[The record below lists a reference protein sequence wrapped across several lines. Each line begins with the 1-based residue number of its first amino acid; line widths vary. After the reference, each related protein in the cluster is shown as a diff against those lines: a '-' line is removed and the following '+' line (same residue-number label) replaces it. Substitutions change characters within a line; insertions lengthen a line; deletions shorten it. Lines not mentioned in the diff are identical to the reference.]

1 MHRFFQ
7 SLANRISTR
16 KGAWT
21 VLTIWLVVIIVLSGV
36 APSSKK
42 YAVSSGEGSIHENT
56 PSAIAEQ
63 LMNEQFPTEDGPVGL
78 LVFHA
83 KQAITTEQRAKISEV
98 STWLASDQKPV
109 HVSSALPFHKFPK
122 QVQDQMFS
130 EDQTTLLLN
139 IALDKNLDS
148 AQLYDTMQ
156 LIRDKV
162 AQIDMLDMQ
171 FEITGPAGIAADT
184 TSLFKNADFVLMFA
198 TVGLI
203 LIILIVI
210 YRSPLM
216 AVIPLI
222 IAGLVYQVTDRIL
235 GLAAKN
241 EWFVVDKQA
250 LSIMMILL
258 FAVLTD
264 YCLFIVAR
272 YREALKTMDSKY
284 EAMRVAFGQV
294 AEPIA
299 FSGGTVLIAMLTL
312 FAAIFKPYHN
322 FAPVFSVAM
331 VVILLGGLTLI
342 PAIYTLFGRR
352 GFWPFMPKQELH
364 TAPKKKPG
372 FWARMGGVVTRKPG
386 ITSGILLLF
395 LILSS
400 INVTGMNYSFN
411 LMKSF
416 PSDTS
421 SRQGFEL
428 LEEQFPPGQLAPV
441 TVLLQSNKEIV
452 IDAAYIEK
460 LTKLTKALEAEG
472 GIHDI
477 RPNVT
482 PALAAPDAKLPDKF
496 ISDQKHTLQLKVTLQ
511 ANPYDPEA
519 LDVVRNLQDKS
530 ESILEQADF
539 DPAQNTLHF
548 AGQTAQQL
556 DVRGMN
562 AQDTIVTF
570 SLVTLLIA
578 LMLTFQARSIK
589 FAVTMIVTM
598 LLSYTATLGLGWIVF
613 HDILGYDAI
622 SYRLPVYTFVFLIAL
637 GVDYNI
643 MLVSRIREEAKH
655 HPWTE
660 AISRGVAKTGG
671 VISSAGIILAATFC
685 VLITQ
690 PLQELFLF
698 GFTMAMGILIDT
710 FLVRGMLLPALMT
723 LLGPRSTSVKTPL
736 HQDHT
741 RS

>member
-7 SLANRISTR
+7 SLAKRISTR

-21 VLTIWLVVIIVLSGV
+21 VLAIWLVVIIVLSGV

-42 YAVSSGEGSIHENT
+42 FAVSSGEGSIHENT

-63 LMNEQFPTEDGPVGL
+63 LMNEQFPSEDGPVGL

-83 KQAITTEQRAKISEV
+83 KQAITTEERAKISEV
-98 STWLASDQKPV
+98 STWLSSDQKPE

-122 QVQDQMFS
+122 PAQDQMFS
-130 EDQTTLLLN
+130 EDQTTILLN
-139 IALDKNLDS
+139 IALDKDLDS
-148 AQLYDTMQ
+148 AQVYDTMQ
-156 LIRDKV
+156 QIRDKV
-162 AQIDMLDMQ
+162 AQIGMNDVQ

-203 LIILIVI
+203 LILLIVI

-216 AVIPLI
+216 AIIPLI

-241 EWFVVDKQA
+241 DWFVVDKQA

-264 YCLFIVAR
+264 YCLFIVSR
-272 YREALKTMDSKY
+272 YREALKTIDSKY
-284 EAMRVAFGQV
+284 EAMGVALGQV

-342 PAIYTLFGRR
+342 PAIYALFGRR
-352 GFWPFMPKQELH
+352 GFWPFMPKKEL
-364 TAPKKKPG
+364 APAPKKPG
-372 FWARMGGVVTRKPG
+372 FWTRMGGVVTRKPG
-386 ITSGILLLF
+386 LTSGILLLF
-395 LILSS
+395 LIVSS

-441 TVLLQSNKEIV
+441 TMLLQSNKEIV
-452 IDAAYIEK
+452 IDAAYVEK
-460 LTKLTKALEAEG
+460 LTKLTQALEAEG

-477 RPNVT
+477 RPNIT
-482 PALAAPDAKLPDKF
+482 NELAAPGAKLPDRF
-496 ISDQKHTLQLKVTLQ
+496 LSDQKHTLMLKLTLQ

-519 LDVVRNLQDKS
+519 LEIISNLREKS
-530 ESILEQADF
+530 ESILEQNGF
-539 DPAQNTLHF
+539 DPAQNTLQF

-562 AQDTIVTF
+562 KQDTIVTF
-570 SLVTLLIA
+570 TLITIFIA
-578 LMLTFQARSIK
+578 CMLAFQARSLK
-589 FAVTMIVTM
+589 LAFTMIVTM

-613 HDILGYDAI
+613 HNILGYEAI

-655 HPWTE
+655 YHWKE

-698 GFTMAMGILIDT
+698 GFIMAMGILIDT
-710 FLVRGMLLPALMT
+710 FLVRGMLLPALMA
-723 LLGPRSTSVKTPL
+723 LMGSHSKPINAPL
-736 HQDHT
+736 TKEQS
-741 RS
+741 RL